1 MLQIPDQVNQ
11 YCLRAPAHRYWQGER
26 CVYYFALDLQS
37 LDGLLPQRVDEDMV
51 REANRRLT
59 LSHSKAIQDYLRR
72 QNDWL
77 LGAMLLGI
85 SPRAVE
91 FEPYRDET
99 GRPNIINFGE
109 LRILANQRNT
119 MRIFDGQHRRRAI
132 GDLLLEL
139 AESEES
145 YRERAAELLQASVP
159 IALYAEDDLRSLK
172 QMFAD
177 AAQTKRI
184 EASTLTIF
192 DRRNAINLAAKYLAE
207 NSHLFSG
214 RIEMERTTVA
224 PSSLTILAINQLA
237 SCLKILEVGS
247 RGRVSRER
255 NEEYR
260 EDLAPLYSRC
270 LSWADEF
277 LPAAREEYAGLAKG
291 AVDNNEIPALRRSSL
306 AFSVT
311 FIRILAGAYHQWIQ
325 GGNKGWKP
333 LAEYVRKAN
342 LTPRSGPGALLVD
355 AGAMAP
361 GDASPVARRQEV
373 QAAIN
378 YIVAQAQKSP
388 RPNA

>member
-1 MLQIPDQVNQ
+1 MLQIPDEVNQ
-11 YCLRAPAHRYWQGER
+11 YCLRTPAHRYWQGKR
-26 CVYYFALDLQS
+26 CVYYFALDLQF
-37 LDGLLPQRVDEDMV
+37 LDGLLPQRVDEDV
-51 REANRRLT
+51 IKEVNRRLT
-59 LSHSKAIQDYLRR
+59 PSHSKAIQNYLRR

-91 FEPYRDET
+91 FEPYRDEN
-99 GRPNIINFGE
+99 GHPNINFGE
-109 LRILANQRNT
+109 LRIFASQRNT

-139 AESEES
+139 AEPEGS
-145 YRERAAELLQASVP
+145 YRERAAELQQASVP
-159 IALYAEDDLRSLK
+159 VALYAEDDLRSLR

-177 AAQTKRI
+177 AAQTKPI
-184 EASTLTIF
+184 EASTVTIF
-192 DRRNAINLAAKYLAE
+192 DRRNAINRAAVHLAE
-207 NSHLFSG
+207 NSYLFSG
-214 RIEMERTTVA
+214 RVEMERTTVA
-224 PSSLTILAINQLA
+224 SSSLTILAINQLA
-237 SCLKILEVGS
+237 SYLRIIEVGF
-247 RGRVSRER
+247 RGRVSQKR
-255 NEEYR
+255 NEEYLQ
-260 EDLAPLYSRC
+260 ELDALYSHC

-277 LPAAREEYAGLAKG
+277 LPAAREEYEGLAKG
-291 AVDNNEIPALRRSSL
+291 AVENNEIPALRRSSL

-311 FIRILAGAYHQWIQ
+311 FIRILAGAYHQWTQ
-325 GGNKGWKP
+325 GGSKDWKP

-378 YIVAQAQKSP
+378 YIVAQAQNSA

>member
-11 YCLRAPAHRYWQGER
+11 YCLRVPAHRYWQGER

-51 REANRRLT
+51 RDANRRLT

-72 QNDWL
+72 RNDWL

-91 FEPYRDET
+91 FDPYRDEN
-99 GRPNIINFGE
+99 GQPNTRFGE
-109 LRILANQRNT
+109 LRIFANQRNT

-132 GDLLLEL
+132 GDLLSDL
-139 AESEES
+139 AVSDESHSEI
-145 YRERAAELLQASVP
+145 AAELLQASVP
-159 IALYAEDDLRSLK
+159 VALYAEDDLRSLR

-177 AAQTKRI
+177 AAKTKPI
-184 EASTLTIF
+184 EASTLTVF

-207 NSHLFSG
+207 NSRLFSG
-214 RIEMERTTVA
+214 RVEMERTTVA
-224 PSSLTILAINQLA
+224 PSSLTVLAINQLA
-237 SCLKILEVGS
+237 SYLRTLEVGLK
-247 RGRVSRER
+247 GRVSRER

-260 EDLAPLYSRC
+260 QDLAPLYSRC

-277 LPAAREEYAGLAKG
+277 LPAAREEYKGLVNGKIA
-291 AVDNNEIPALRRSSL
+291 NNEIPNLRRSSL
-306 AFSVT
+306 TFSVT
-311 FIRILAGAYHQWIQ
+311 FIRILAGAYNQWTQ
-325 GGNKGWKP
+325 GGSKDWKP

-342 LTPRSGPGALLVD
+342 LTTGSGPGALLVD
-355 AGAMAP
+355 AGNMAP
-361 GDASPVARRQEV
+361 GGTSPVARLQEV

-378 YIVAQAQKSP
+378 YIVAQAQNSA

>member
-11 YCLRAPAHRYWQGER
+11 YCLRAPAHRYWQGGR

-37 LDGLLPQRVDEDMV
+37 LDGLLPQRVDEDVV
-51 REANRRLT
+51 RDANRRLT
-59 LSHSKAIQDYLRR
+59 LSHSKAIQDYLRM

-91 FEPYRDET
+91 FEPYRDENGHPDT
-99 GRPNIINFGE
+99 RFGE
-109 LRILANQRNT
+109 LRIFANQRNT

-132 GDLLLEL
+132 GDLLSDL
-139 AESEES
+139 AVSEES
-145 YRERAAELLQASVP
+145 YRERAAELRQASVP
-159 IALYAEDDLRSLK
+159 VALYAEDDLRSLK

-177 AAQTKRI
+177 AAKTKPI
-184 EASTLTIF
+184 EASTVTIF
-192 DRRNAINLAAKYLAE
+192 DRRNAINRAAVHLAE
-207 NSHLFSG
+207 NSRLFSG

-237 SCLKILEVGS
+237 SYLRILEVGFS
-247 RGRVSRER
+247 GRVSRER
-255 NEEYR
+255 KEEYLQ
-260 EDLAPLYSRC
+260 DLDALYSRC
-270 LSWADEF
+270 LSWVDEF
-277 LPAAREEYAGLAKG
+277 LPAAREEYKGLVNGTIA
-291 AVDNNEIPALRRSSL
+291 NNEIPNLRRSSL

-311 FIRILAGAYHQWIQ
+311 FIRILAGAYHQWTH
-325 GGNKGWKP
+325 GVSKDWKP

-373 QAAIN
+373 LGALN

-388 RPNA
+388 RPSA

>member
-51 REANRRLT
+51 RDANRRLT

-72 QNDWL
+72 RNDWL

-91 FEPYRDET
+91 FEPYRDEN
-99 GRPNIINFGE
+99 GQPNTRFGE
-109 LRILANQRNT
+109 LRIFANQRNT

-132 GDLLLEL
+132 GDLLSDL
-139 AESEES
+139 AVSEES
-145 YRERAAELLQASVP
+145 HSEIAAEILQASVP
-159 IALYAEDDLRSLK
+159 IALYAEDDLRSLR

-177 AAQTKRI
+177 AAKTKRI
-184 EASTLTIF
+184 EASTVTRF
-192 DRRNAINLAAKYLAE
+192 DQRYALNRAAVHLAE
-207 NSHLFSG
+207 NSRLFSG
-214 RIEMERTTVA
+214 RVEMERTTVA
-224 PSSLTILAINQLA
+224 TSSLTILAINQLA
-237 SCLKILEVGS
+237 SYLRIIEVGF
-247 RGRVSRER
+247 RGRVSLER
-255 NEEYR
+255 NEEYLQ
-260 EDLAPLYSRC
+260 DLDALYSRC

-277 LPAAREEYAGLAKG
+277 LSAAREEYEGLVNGKF
-291 AVDNNEIPALRRSSL
+291 DNNEIPNLRRNSL

-325 GGNKGWKP
+325 GGSKDWKP

-342 LTPRSGPGALLVD
+342 LTPGSGPGALLVD
-355 AGAMAP
+355 AGNMAP
-361 GDASPVARRQEV
+361 GGASPVARRQEV

-378 YIVAQAQKSP
+378 YIVAQAQKP
-388 RPNA
+388 ARPNA